1 MYEPVTCK
9 QRYLTR
15 YIHLVKEKKVMGL
28 GMCRSV
34 PRDILLKEETLTENV
49 GINKVD
55 VILPMNF
62 FVRLI
67 NRIKGV
73 TN

>member
-1 MYEPVTCK
+1 
-9 QRYLTR
+9 
-15 YIHLVKEKKVMGL
+15 MGL